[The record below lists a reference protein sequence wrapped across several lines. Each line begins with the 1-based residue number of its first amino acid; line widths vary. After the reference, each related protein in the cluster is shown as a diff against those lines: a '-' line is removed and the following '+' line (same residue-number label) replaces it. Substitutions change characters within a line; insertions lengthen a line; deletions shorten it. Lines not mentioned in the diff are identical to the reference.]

1 MDLSILNI
9 FWVESCNMLPFL
21 ADFFHWVWCF
31 QGSSISWHLF
41 LNINNSAVL
50 GTSLGKLLIGCV
62 FWILLCATLEWHCWI
77 VCYLFNFL
85 RNCQIVFH
93 SSCIILH
100 SHQQCK
106 CVKNFSTSS
115 PVLLIVSLFSHVIV
129 WNYVS
134 LCSVFFRLIFC
145 DLPFSVLLLS
155 TLLPHLWNEIS

>member
-21 ADFFHWVWCF
+21 ADFFHWVWCSK
-31 QGSSISWHLF
+31 GHPY
-41 LNINNSAVL
+41 L
-50 GTSLGKLLIGCV
+50 GIY
-62 FWILLCATLEWHCWI
+62 FWILTAVLLWEHPWVGFWVDVCFEFSCATLEWHCWT
-77 VCYLFNFL
+77 VCYLFNSR

-93 SSCIILH
+93 SSCIVLH

-115 PVLLIVSLFSHVIV
+115 PVLWIVPLFSHVIV